1 MYLTPVFDPV
11 RPDYVPEHLPWP
23 PPMEKTKA
31 QWREMGYPWKVWAPA
46 IRPRGKRKQRDRSEH
61 VGPKSYFWRLQQ
73 TEEGRALWKMW
84 TDKRFA
90 EGVRLGKPKGATEG
104 VLKNQRDKLKAVAKA
119 EAKVIVEY
127 MENTKGYEVPKQ
139 EFAKEAI
146 VTAVEIMRR
155 DDIHPKDKLTAAK
168 TVLEWTMAK
177 PATESNVNVKTAE
190 SFLEEIAQEMKSEK
204 K

>member
-1 MYLTPVFDPV
+1 MSIHDQPE

-23 PPMEKTKA
+23 VPQGWFKA
-31 QWREMGYPWKVWAPA
+31 KMKEMGYPWQIWVT
-46 IRPRGKRKQRDRSEH
+46 PRNPRKLRKQKDLSSQK
-61 VGPKSYFWRLQQ
+61 GNPNNYFFRLQQ

-90 EGVRLGKPKGATEG
+90 EGVKRGRPKGATEG
-104 VLKNQRDKLKAVAKA
+104 FLKTKRDKIIIEAKA
-119 EAKVIVEY
+119 EAKEIVKY
-127 MENTKGYEVPKQ
+127 MENTKGYEIPKL

-155 DDIHPKDKLTAAK
+155 DDINVKDKLTAAK
-168 TVLEWTMAK
+168 TVLEWTLSK
-177 PATESNVNVKTAE
+177 PATETTVNVKTAE
-190 SFLEEIAQEMKSEK
+190 SFLEDIAAEMASEK

>member
-1 MYLTPVFDPV
+1 MSIHDQPE

-23 PPMEKTKA
+23 VPKGWFQKKMK
-31 QWREMGYPWKVWAPA
+31 EMGYPWQIWVT
-46 IRPRGKRKQRDRSEH
+46 PRNPRKKRKQQDLSSQK
-61 VGPKSYFWRLQQ
+61 GNQNNYFYRLQQ

-90 EGVRLGKPKGATEG
+90 KGVKLGRPQGATEG
-104 VLKNQRDKLKAVAKA
+104 YLKTKRDVLITAAKT
-119 EAKVIVEY
+119 EAKEIVKY
-127 MENTKGYEVPKQ
+127 MENTKGYEIPKQ

-155 DDIHPKDKLTAAK
+155 DDINVKDKLTAAK
-168 TVLEWTMAK
+168 TVLEWTLSK
-177 PATESNVNVKTAE
+177 PATETTVNVVTAE
-190 SFLEEIAQEMKSEK
+190 SFLEDIAAEMAAEK